1 MGFVSIHTSYVH
13 YVTFN
18 TYELRALRHLAYC
31 GFVSIPTCYVHYV
44 TLKILWFCQYTYEL
58 RALHQFLHTV
68 VFSVYLP
75 GTCTTSLLTYCG
87 FVSIPT
93 SYVHYVIF
101 NILWF
106 VSIPTSYV
114 HYVTFNI
121 LWFCQYTNLRVTCTT
136 SLLTYCGCVSIITSY
151 VHYVTFKILWFCQY
165 TYELRVL
172 RHF

>member
-1 MGFVSIHTSYVH
+1 MKKSIRVS
-13 YVTFN
+13 TF
-18 TYELRALRHLAYC
+18 
-31 GFVSIPTCYVHYV
+31 S
-44 TLKILWFCQYTYEL
+44 KI
-58 RALHQFLHTV
+58 R
-68 VFSVYLP
+68 VY
-75 GTCTTSLLTYCG
+75 

-101 NILWF
+101 NILRF

-121 LWFCQYTNLRVTCTT
+121 LWFCQYTYLRVTCTT

-172 RHF
+172 RHFQHTVVLSVYLQVTCTTSLLTYCGFISILTSYVHYVTQHTVVLSVYLPVTCTT